1 MFMTAPGFELVW
13 TLFEAPFPLHKKA
26 IMNNSRQRTNAR
38 RQERMWREVAAA
50 ALVRL
55 LTYVITSLKIC
66 AERGQMNRE
75 LDLIKTNLSWLNK
88 SYPISN
94 INRKSVRVGV
104 TGDECNNK
112 NDWALAWLSWSGCH
126 FRHQRSAV
134 QLRAFAKFID
144 YRLYKN
150 CVEKTKIKQK
160 RPRMVHF

>member
-1 MFMTAPGFELVW
+1 
-13 TLFEAPFPLHKKA
+13 
-26 IMNNSRQRTNAR
+26 MNNSRQRTNERTKAR
-38 RQERMWREVAAA
+38 ANVERMWREAAAA

-112 NDWALAWLSWSGCH
+112 NDWAQKDIIACAAQYTRRAQWWSTRTCCLQGNTGVALA
-126 FRHQRSAV
+126 
-134 QLRAFAKFID
+134 
-144 YRLYKN
+144 
-150 CVEKTKIKQK
+150 T
-160 RPRMVHF
+160 PRVAGPKVVGGTPRKHK